1 VSSTVDRDAPAAISE
16 VFRREWAQVLA
27 TLIRVL
33 GDIEAAE
40 DALQE
45 ATVKAL
51 ERWPREGIPR
61 RPAAWLLTTARN
73 GGIDRLR
80 REAVRDAK
88 HQQATT
94 LRPPGVDADH
104 PQEPMEPSTIRDDR
118 LRLIFLC
125 CHPALST
132 DAQVALTLR
141 LMGGLT
147 TREISRSFLVSEATM
162 AQRLARAKAK
172 IRRAGIPYTVP
183 PDEVLAARLP
193 AVLAVVYLV
202 FNEGY
207 RATEGNELIRH
218 ELCREAIRLG
228 RILAE
233 VMPDQPEVHGL
244 LALMLLHDAR
254 WPARVGAG
262 GDLVLL
268 ADQDRSQWNRAQ
280 ILEGSALVEASVQG
294 ARRLGPYQLQAAI
307 AAVHDRAP
315 SAAATDWTTITNLYE
330 RLLDLAPGPVVELN
344 RAVAIAMADSPRC
357 GLAALDRIRDRETL
371 ATNHLYHSTRGALL
385 ALEGRVDEATT
396 SYQMAL
402 ELAGTSAERRFL
414 EHRLRDLGPDR
425 PG

>member
-1 VSSTVDRDAPAAISE
+1 MSATVEGDTPAALSE
-16 VFRREWAQVLA
+16 VFRRDWGQVLA

-33 GDIEAAE
+33 GDVGAAE

-51 ERWPREGIPR
+51 DCWPREGIPR
-61 RPAAWLLTTARN
+61 RPAAWLLTAARN
-73 GGIDRLR
+73 SGIDRLR
-80 REAVRDAK
+80 REASRDTK
-88 HQQATT
+88 HRQAVTVWAPADE
-94 LRPPGVDADH
+94 LDQPP
-104 PQEPMEPSTIRDDR
+104 EPMESSMIHDDR

-172 IRRAGIPYTVP
+172 IRSAGIPYTVP
-183 PDEVLAARLP
+183 PDELLAARLP

-207 RATEGNELIRH
+207 RATVGDELIRH

-228 RILAE
+228 RILCE
-233 VMPDQPEVHGL
+233 LMPDQPEVKGL
-244 LALMLLHDAR
+244 VALMLLHDAR
-254 WPARVGAG
+254 RAARIGPG

-268 ADQDRSQWNRAQ
+268 ADQDRSAWNRTE
-280 ILEGSALVEASVQG
+280 IMEGSALVEASIQG
-294 ARRLGPYQLQAAI
+294 ASRLGPYQLQAAI

-315 SAAATDWTTITNLYE
+315 SAAATDWATITTLYG
-330 RLLDLAPGPVVELN
+330 RLLELAPGPVVELN
-344 RAVAIAMADSPRC
+344 RAVAIAMADGSRL
-357 GLAALDRIRDRETL
+357 GLAALDRIQDPDAL
-371 ATNHLYHSTRGALL
+371 VANHLYHATRGALL
-385 ALEGRVDEATT
+385 AQEGRLEEATA
-396 SYQMAL
+396 SFRIAVG
-402 ELAGTSAERRFL
+402 LAGNAAERRFL
-414 EHRLRDLGPDR
+414 EQRLHDLETR
-425 PG
+425 